1 MCKVICLDFWDTIYS
16 NDNSAERHQYIQS
29 YISEKF
35 VIPQETVKSLLE
47 KYNYLNRDKQISL
60 LDRLTYIEN
69 MLQIKISDEKKK
81 EAEKNISASV
91 LKFPPQLF
99 EGVSE
104 FLSKISLENKVF
116 LVSNTNYSYGYD
128 LKKILQKDGLF
139 DYFDDFFFSDEL
151 KMRKTNDLLFEHIIK
166 KHNLLKNQNYFIGD
180 SERNDIIPA
189 LKHDFYCI
197 KKCSKRNINKE
208 TLAQY
213 KFLEYNEL
221 FRFFEDRGV
230 I

>member
-81 EAEKNISASV
+81 KR
-91 LKFPPQLF
+91 
-99 EGVSE
+99 
-104 FLSKISLENKVF
+104 
-116 LVSNTNYSYGYD
+116 
-128 LKKILQKDGLF
+128 KKT
-139 DYFDDFFFSDEL
+139 Y
-151 KMRKTNDLLFEHIIK
+151 LL
-166 KHNLLKNQNYFIGD
+166 LY
-180 SERNDIIPA
+180 
-189 LKHDFYCI
+189 
-197 KKCSKRNINKE
+197 
-208 TLAQY
+208 
-213 KFLEYNEL
+213 
-221 FRFFEDRGV
+221 
-230 I
+230 

>member
-99 EGVSE
+99 EGCSE
-104 FLSKISLENKVF
+104 FLSKISLKNKVF

-139 DYFDDFFFSDEL
+139 NYFDDFFFSDEL
-151 KMRKTNDLLFEHIIK
+151 KMRKTNDLLPEA
-166 KHNLLKNQNYFIGD
+166 GG
-180 SERNDIIPA
+180 
-189 LKHDFYCI
+189 
-197 KKCSKRNINKE
+197 KE
-208 TLAQY
+208 AGRQ
-213 KFLEYNEL
+213 
-221 FRFFEDRGV
+221 
-230 I
+230 